1 MKTLRHA
8 NSVIAVAWDNPNIY
22 TMCFSILL
30 IFHRCRR
37 VLRPSLKLTH
47 QELLR
52 VLYVSRL
59 QNWYTA
65 EYFCVIEK
73 KPLFKVPTFSEALS
87 IWFAT
92 HYVFNLMYSKQT
104 KDVALFFQECV
115 FGLPEPSKGR
125 SATYLTV
132 SSDINKFL

>member
-1 MKTLRHA
+1 MSQ
-8 NSVIAVAWDNPNIY
+8 SVEAVAEADPPRAAPRIV
-22 TMCFSILL
+22 CFEAADS
-30 IFHRCRR
+30 
-37 VLRPSLKLTH
+37 
-47 QELLR
+47 
-52 VLYVSRL
+52 
-59 QNWYTA
+59 YTA

-92 HYVFNLMYSKQT
+92 HYVFDLMYSKQT